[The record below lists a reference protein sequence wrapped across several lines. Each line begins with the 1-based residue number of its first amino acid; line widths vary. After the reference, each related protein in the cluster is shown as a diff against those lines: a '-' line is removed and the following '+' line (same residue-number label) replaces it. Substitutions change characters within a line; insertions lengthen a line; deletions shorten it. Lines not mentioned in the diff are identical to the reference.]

1 MTNNTLYLEN
11 RNKYKS
17 SGTRSLTDFD
27 NHYHSN
33 TVNTVNIK
41 KMKDLYIKKYPG
53 SNLSKV
59 LMNEPD
65 EMTAIEFIAKVGTW
79 LKI

>member
-1 MTNNTLYLEN
+1 MTNNVLYLEN
-11 RNKYKS
+11 KNKYKIS
-17 SGTRSLTDFD
+17 ETRSFTDLD
-27 NHYHSN
+27 NPYHSN
-33 TVNTVNIK
+33 IINTVNIK
-41 KMKDLYIKKYPG
+41 KMKDLYIKKYPD

-59 LMNEPD
+59 LVNEPD